1 MRTLT
6 TILAV
11 ALTSAAL
18 PATAAAAGVDG
29 TYSGTSDEGQEITIV
44 ISGGKPT
51 GITGATVHRLECTRI
66 EPTQAPPNDLQPRPD
81 KTGNFPIDT
90 SDRGGEPG
98 KTFFIGSPEST
109 PTSGDHVYTSGDG
122 TFGRN
127 IDGRSLIKFRMSYE
141 EQSESG
147 QDGRQTRCTGNA
159 EAELVVPIVSK
170 GKTKLRRPRNLRGS
184 LTANV
189 PPLAEL
195 GDEGIKIFPKT
206 QRPSAGGRIEVS
218 VRRDPSTRDELRFG
232 NGTLGKASRKVDD
245 RGRARSFTVAVKS
258 PLRTPSKGDKV
269 PMIVTVEFT
278 DRRGKTKSATTK
290 IVVK

>member
-1 MRTLT
+1 MRPFKTLLGAA
-6 TILAV
+6 LAV
-11 ALTSAAL
+11 ALV
-18 PATAAAAGVDG
+18 PATASAAGVDG
-29 TYSGTSDEGQEITIV
+29 TYNGVSDEGQEITIV

-51 GITGATVHRLECTRI
+51 AITGATVHRLECTRI

-98 KTFFIGSPEST
+98 KQFFIGSPEST
-109 PTSGDHVYTSGDG
+109 PTTGDHVFTSGDG
-122 TFGRN
+122 TFTRN
-127 IDGRSLIKFRMSYE
+127 FDGRSLIKFRMSYE
-141 EQSESG
+141 ETSESG

-170 GKTKLRRPRNLRGS
+170 GKTKLRRPGNLRGK

-189 PPLAEL
+189 PPLASL

-206 QRPSAGGRIEVS
+206 SRPAAGGTIAVS
-218 VRRDPSTRDELRFG
+218 VRRDPDARDKLRFG
-232 NGTLGKASRKVDD
+232 NGTLGRASRKVDA
-245 RGRARSFTVAVKS
+245 RGRTRNFTVQMKS

-269 PMIVTVEFT
+269 PMLVTVEFT
-278 DRRGKTKSATTK
+278 DRRGRTRSATTK